1 MFPTV
6 KIYEE
11 HYVAP
16 LLKMDFYSKGNAR
29 LSVRASW
36 SPFVYEARG

>member
-6 KIYEE
+6 EIYEE
-11 HYVAP
+11 YCVTP
-16 LLKMDFYSKGNAR
+16 LLKMDFYSKRNAR

-36 SPFVYEARG
+36 PPFVYEARS